1 MALRDF
7 LDTRRAKKGEKH
19 NITGMSKTDKGI
31 YYITDDDY
39 NNFLSLYHTHVFVER
54 KTSSLLEKHAA
65 FTPILIDLDF
75 KYDSKDITRSFT
87 NENIRLFVS
96 MYAKAFFHFLDWN
109 EPLRFFV
116 QLKSSPTLDRG
127 KKKDGIHII
136 CPDISLPYNIPFTL
150 REYLLEQNIIGK
162 CFPNIENP
170 ASDVFDKSVIQRNNW
185 FLYGASKPDKEA
197 YSISSCFL
205 ARSDGG
211 LEETTWNETKIECI
225 RLFSIHHARNVET
238 HIRYREDVKDEWAM
252 WESIA
257 NPSQSVSKRKPALDD
272 NPKSLIETETNRD
285 NRSVTS
291 EGISKLLNLDG
302 MSWDVSEMDNGYK
315 LSHKSLRCLVLGDV
329 DHTTPGHSC
338 IFVQRTH
345 ANAFCFSHN
354 TKKLSAPLS
363 AALWKLLANEGVE
376 ELIDDVYACRKFVES
391 MGNEIHREGETVYI
405 FNTENGLWESSE
417 TALMAAVHRHKHNLI
432 FYTVSDA
439 GKKTCINYGG
449 STKHIKNMLVHL
461 KAILRN
467 ETFMSSNAETAL
479 NYLLFE
485 DGIFH
490 IPTQVFT
497 PGFDMAKVFT
507 ARIPR
512 KFPSSRNR
520 ALEEEINQTL
530 FVSPFKN
537 ELVGRYMKMRLA
549 RSIAGCYHDKKFVCA
564 LGDADSSKGT
574 ITKAMRNAFGGYV
587 VEWNANHLKYN
598 PHSGADE
605 AKKLSWI
612 FQFEHTR
619 LAISNES
626 RMDKTAMDGN
636 LVKTLSSGGDE
647 MTARKTF
654 GDETPIVIRAS
665 FFYLGND
672 MPEITPK
679 DSGIQTRIRMI
690 RFTKRFV
697 DNPASPNELPADPMI
712 KHKIA
717 TTEWCDSLFW
727 LIMDAYG
734 FPTTEPE
741 EVLEET
747 KEWVSTDSIQIKTA
761 LEERFVID
769 LTDTSADNYVS
780 SRDIIA
786 HLKTMN
792 LNLSDQKI
800 GRELGKIGLIK
811 DDKKI
816 QGKTLKIWK
825 GIKE

>member
-1 MALRDF
+1 MTLHEF
-7 LDTRRAKKGEKH
+7 LNARRTKKGEQF
-19 NITGMSKTDKGI
+19 NITGMSTLDMGTYFVPDTDYEGL
-31 YYITDDDY
+31 
-39 NNFLSLYHTHVFVER
+39 LSLFHSHVCIEKR
-54 KTSSLLEKHAA
+54 ESSLLEKHSE

-75 KYDSKDITRSFT
+75 KYDSADVTRVFT
-87 NENIRLFVS
+87 QDNIRLFVS
-96 MYAKAFFHFLDWN
+96 MYAKAFFHFFDWK
-109 EPLRFFV
+109 EPVRFFV
-116 QLKSSPTLDRG
+116 QLKSGPILENG
-127 KKKDGIHII
+127 KKKDGIHIV
-136 CPDISLPYNIPFTL
+136 CPDISLRYTIPFTL
-150 REYLLEQNIIGK
+150 REYLLEQNIIDQ
-162 CFPNIENP
+162 CFPHVVNP
-170 ASDVFDKSVIQRNNW
+170 AADVFDKSVIQRNNW
-185 FLYGASKPDKEA
+185 FLYGASKPGKEA
-197 YSISSCFL
+197 YAITSCLL
-205 ARSDGG
+205 ARPDGG
-211 LEETTWNETKIECI
+211 IEETTWEETGVDCI
-225 RLFSIHHARNVET
+225 RLFSLQHGRTVESR
-238 HIRYREDVKDEWAM
+238 IRHREDVKDEWNT

-257 NPSQSVSKRKPALDD
+257 SPSQSGTKHRKPIVAEIKQ
-272 NPKSLIETETNRD
+272 NLIEKD
-285 NRSVTS
+285 DRSVTS
-291 EGISKLLNLDG
+291 EGISKLLKLDG
-302 MSWDVSEMDNGYK
+302 MTWEVSEMDNGYK
-315 LSHKSLRCLVLGDV
+315 LSHNTLRCLVMGDV
-329 DHTTPGHSC
+329 DHSTPGHSC

-354 TKKLSAPLS
+354 TKKLSNPLS
-363 AALWKLLANEGVE
+363 GALWKLLANEHTE

-391 MGNEIHREGETVYI
+391 MGDEIHREGETVYI

-417 TALMAAVHRHKHNLI
+417 TALMSAVHRHKTNLI
-432 FYTVSDA
+432 FYTISDV

-461 KAILRN
+461 KAVLRN
-467 ETFMSSNAETAL
+467 ETFMSSNTETSL

-497 PGFDMAKVFT
+497 PGFDKTKVFT

-512 KFPSSRNR
+512 KFPSLRNH
-520 ALEEEINQTL
+520 ALEEEINRTL
-530 FVSPFKN
+530 FVLPFKN
-537 ELVGRYMKMRLA
+537 EAVGKYMKMRLA
-549 RSIAGCYHDKKFVCA
+549 RSIAGCYHDKKFICA

-598 PHSGADE
+598 THSGADE

-647 MTARKTF
+647 MTARKNF
-654 GDETPIVIRAS
+654 GDETPIVLRAS

-697 DNPASPNELPADPMI
+697 EHPSSPNELQADPMI

-727 LIMDAYG
+727 LIMDAYA
-734 FPTTEPE
+734 FSTEEPD
-741 EVLEET
+741 EVIEET
-747 KEWVSTDSIQIKTA
+747 KEWIPNDVVLFKTA
-761 LEERFVID
+761 LEERFTID
-769 LTDTSADNYVS
+769 LTDMSVDNFVQ
-780 SRDIIA
+780 SRDIIE

-800 GRELGKIGLIK
+800 GRELSKLGLTK
-811 DDKKI
+811 DDKRMN
-816 QGKTLKIWK
+816 GKTIKVWK